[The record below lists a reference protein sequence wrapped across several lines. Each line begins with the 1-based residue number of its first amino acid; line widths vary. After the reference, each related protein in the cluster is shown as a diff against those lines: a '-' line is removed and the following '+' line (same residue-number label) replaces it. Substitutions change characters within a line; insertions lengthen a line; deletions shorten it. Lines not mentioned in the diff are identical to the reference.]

1 MEIFFLQS
9 TQSIAWPHEQL
20 RALLNNLSVANG
32 LYLALL
38 AERLALTSHEVRI
51 LELLKERDSLATG
64 EISAIVSLS
73 SGGATAVLDRL
84 VRMCWV
90 RRSPDPLDRRRICVQ
105 LLPERKAELS
115 LISKQL
121 FEEVLSRQT
130 RLTEVLSGHF
140 PQWIQAL
147 QKQAQSA

>member
-1 MEIFFLQS
+1 MEIFFLQD
-9 TQSIAWPHEQL
+9 TQSISWPHEQL
-20 RALLNNLSVANG
+20 RSLLNSLSVANG

-51 LELLKERDSLATG
+51 LELLKEQESLATG
-64 EISAIVSLS
+64 EITALVSLS

-90 RRSPDPLDRRRICVQ
+90 RRYPDPLDRRRICVQ

-130 RLTEVLSGHF
+130 RLAEVLNSHF
-140 PQWIQAL
+140 PQLLQGL
-147 QKQAQSA
+147 QKQAQAA